1 MATITTKETRAF
13 NWANPGTLKVGDEI
27 VETLKDSRE
36 VVFVVMDGGVI
47 GLKNLLGYHRM
58 NKDWTNEGG
67 WLACDMRR
75 YLNEEVIALLPDALI
90 AAIKPRKFG
99 EEEDKLWLFSEM
111 EVFGEH
117 DWTEND
123 PDRGFQFEYFKD
135 RRNRIKVDEDGDAS
149 WWWGRSPNG
158 SNSVCLLQCGR
169 QRRRGQVTAPS
180 APLAFASASISNHQ
194 SMNPRGLVP
203 RGERRMT
210 LWGLKICGLRKATAA
225 PSWQKS
231 AESATRKSV
240 ILRSVSSSLR
250 ISRSKRRSSSR
261 RLSTASLRT

>member
-13 NWANPGTLKVGDEI
+13 NWANSGTLKVGDEI
-27 VETLKDSRE
+27 VETLKDGRE
-36 VVFVVMDGGVI
+36 VVFVVMDDGVI

-58 NKDWTNEGG
+58 NKERTNEGG

-75 YLNEEVIALLPDALI
+75 YLNEEVITLLPDALI

-135 RRNRIKVDEDGDAS
+135 RRSRIKVDEDGDAN
-149 WWWGRSPNG
+149 WWWD
-158 SNSVCLLQCGR
+158 VLLMGA
-169 QRRRGQVTAPS
+169 TP
-180 APLAFASASISNHQ
+180 PASA
-194 SMNPRGLVP
+194 M
-203 RGERRMT
+203 
-210 LWGLKICGLRKATAA
+210 
-225 PSWQKS
+225 
-231 AESATRKSV
+231 
-240 ILRSVSSSLR
+240 
-250 ISRSKRRSSSR
+250 
-261 RLSTASLRT
+261 

>member
-1 MATITTKETRAF
+1 MATITTKETRTF

-27 VETLKDSRE
+27 VETLKDGRE
-36 VVFVVMDGGVI
+36 VVFVVMDDGVI

-58 NKDWTNEGG
+58 NKEWTNEGG

-99 EEEDKLWLFSEM
+99 KEEDKLWLFSEM

-135 RRNRIKVDEDGDAS
+135 RRNRIKVDEDGDAN
-149 WWWGRSPNG
+149 WWWERSPLGGNSNG
-158 SNSVCLLQCGR
+158 FCGVNSSG
-169 QRRRGQVTAPS
+169 GATIAAPA
-180 APLAFASASISNHQ
+180 APTAFASASISNHQ

-210 LWGLKICGLRKATAA
+210 LWDLKICGLRKATAA

>member
-27 VETLKDSRE
+27 VETLKDGRE
-36 VVFVVMDGGVI
+36 VVFVVMDDGII

-58 NKDWTNEGG
+58 NKEWTNEGG

-135 RRNRIKVDEDGDAS
+135 RRNRVKVDEDGDAS
-149 WWWGRSPNG
+149 WWWERSLMGAAPAT
-158 SNSVCLLQCGR
+158 SALWTAAALR
-169 QRRRGQVTAPS
+169 TVTTPTTPA
-180 APLAFASASISNHQ
+180 AFASASISNHQ

-210 LWGLKICGLRKATAA
+210 LWDLKICGLRKATAA
-225 PSWQKS
+225 PNWRKS

-240 ILRSVSSSLR
+240 ILRSALSSPR
-250 ISRSKRRSSSR
+250 ISRSKRLSSSR

>member
-36 VVFVVMDGGVI
+36 VVFVVMDDGVI

-135 RRNRIKVDEDGDAS
+135 RRNRIKVDEDGDAL
-149 WWWGRSPNG
+149 WWWERSPYG
-158 SNSVCLLQCGR
+158 SDSNTSALWAAAAARTVA
-169 QRRRGQVTAPS
+169 APA
-180 APLAFASASISNHQ
+180 APAAFASASISNHQ

-210 LWGLKICGLRKATAA
+210 LWDLKICGLRKATAA

-231 AESATRKSV
+231 VESATRKSV

-250 ISRSKRRSSSR
+250 ISRSKRLSSSR
-261 RLSTASLRT
+261 RLSTAGLKT